1 MNRELGD
8 NRMESEHKMWVWLV
22 GIGATIGLC
31 IALLVQAGE
40 AIKVN
45 AGLQECKYAVVG
57 LAGTVTAWMKEC
69 PKSGIGPV
77 VIDSETVK

>member
-8 NRMESEHKMWVWLV
+8 NRMESEHKMWVWLA
-22 GIGATIGLC
+22 GIGAIIGLC

-45 AGLQECKYAVVG
+45 AGLQQCKYAIVG
-57 LAGTVTAWMKEC
+57 SAETVTAWMKEC
-69 PKSGIGPV
+69 PKNQIGPV
-77 VIDSETVK
+77 VVDSEIVK